1 MSHLQALTLEDLGT
15 GRQQEV
21 SASAVFML
29 IGAEPH
35 TEWLRDLVALDERGF
50 VLTGRDIPQPVW
62 RARRAPLPFETS
74 VPGVFASATSGMGR
88 SNVSPAP
95 LAKA

>member
-35 TEWLRDLVALDERGF
+35 MERLRDLVALDERRF

-62 RARRAPLPFETS
+62 RARRAPLRFETS